1 MWQLSQNL
9 LAVIILVI
17 FLISTARAQSS
28 GTPGDPIGS
37 NENVSECYKNRKP
50 KMCLTKF
57 WNLAYGRE
65 PVASNTCGMTSR
77 ERFCVQTSIQATSI
91 QDRYCFYCS
100 EAERDKSHSAKFLTD
115 FNRENPWKTFWQ
127 SQTLY
132 ETPTRSSKFNVNITI
147 DFGTQ
152 TQVTYIR
159 LLFHSPR
166 PHSMAIYRRKK
177 RNLPW
182 QPWAYFSRNCEAQY
196 KMISDEQITDDNK
209 YQPVCKSHFSDMVP
223 LTDGNVLFV
232 SLMDRLDVNDKDGFW
247 KDDRMQDWVLAS
259 DILISLD
266 RLNTHGDTFSA
277 DVLYKYFY
285 AITDITVGGRCQCNG
300 HAAVCNT
307 NPTTQERSCSCQ
319 HNTEGI
325 QCEKCRK
332 DYNDRPWRAATQ
344 ENAWECRPCNCS
356 GNSEQCQFDWD
367 LYYASGNVSG
377 GRCVNCRDNTEG
389 PHCERCLPNHRR
401 PTPGAS
407 GCVACNCHPVGSQHG
422 QCDDQGRCVCQPG
435 VTGDKCDRCLTGYYN
450 LTASGCKPCGCATE
464 GTVNNTGECNPIT
477 GECRCKPNAAGRL
490 CNKCRPFFFGLSAT
504 DPDGC
509 QQCFCYGHSTSCQ
522 LHPAMS
528 LQDTV
533 ENFTDETKR
542 PWGVGFVRRRIDG
555 LTVGEEQNVSAADAV
570 EMYPERRIAAALV
583 GLEPPY
589 NTLYFTLPPSMLG
602 DQSGS
607 YNRQLRLV
615 MSLPEDPTPDS
626 RSGLKDVELESRGL
640 VFSASFDS
648 SQGLDKPRQGR
659 FSLAFRLAHDP
670 ASSVWHRLSDSR
682 ELFRNV
688 LAGLTQIRVR
698 ANFRGAN
705 SGGLIFASLHSITL
719 EGTVPRT
726 AAAAGAPDAITMHKC
741 DCPEGHMGPMCQRCK
756 DGYRRSV
763 PNAGPYGACVPCD
776 CFNHSAT
783 CNSETGEC
791 GRVEGRGLDPKELRI
806 CDHNTVGF
814 KCDQCADGYY
824 GNASSGVPDACKPC
838 PCPGNSTCAQ
848 DLRSGQVICTRCP
861 EGLSGIRC
869 DTCALNYYGRPPNC
883 RRCECNGNTDPNDLQ
898 VCHPDTGVCTK
909 CIHET
914 GGDKCERCKNGYYG
928 NALATSGVKCRSCGC
943 HPAGT
948 NLTATCNPVS
958 GECQCLPNVDGRRC
972 DTCQQGF
979 FNISSGTGCEFCAC
993 NYTGTGGSAT
1003 CHADTGACSCLS
1015 GVGGLKCD
1023 SCLPGFFNFTER
1035 GCTPCQC
1042 NPLGIRDPAQAI
1054 CDASGQCSCKQHIVG
1069 AKCDRCAENRFDV
1082 ARGCPKCPDCYG
1094 VVQQLVNDLRSELAI
1109 IETLFDQ
1116 TPNISAVGDVRGK
1129 LERARD
1135 RAIRLVRYLE
1145 TLLGPGLSQTNQRLM
1160 QNLSRMLDE
1169 ASNNLAKADTDLNQA
1184 QTFLSSRL
1192 PAIKRELQ
1200 QLSQEIDAKLRP
1212 INVTLEQAQAL
1223 LQDYLGLA
1231 GDVNKTNTDLLKRL
1245 KSVDS
1250 ASNELERQADELR
1263 RLATQRLEESR
1274 TLMRELA
1281 DAPEQVA
1288 AAEQRLGQA
1297 GREADALLELANRAE
1312 AAVEAAR
1319 ERATNFTARY
1329 HQLLS
1334 QLPQPDSTQLKK
1346 LNNSLD
1352 DLSKLNEQVK
1362 RKHADVSDRIRG
1374 AQANL
1379 TRVVNGAETDFR
1391 TQNDTQ
1397 ARTNQFYRDLLRQ
1410 KAEVQELLN
1419 RSLSYNASAH
1429 ELLKKLNNY
1438 KDSIEASRTD
1448 ALLKIEELAKV
1459 RNVTMSANSTLQEAQ
1474 RLHDD
1479 HFAAA
1484 TEAAGQAN
1492 DTKQLAST
1500 LYNRSESLLRDSN
1513 ANLSDAMSAYQQVR
1527 SVADSLDNMET
1538 RLGQILDRQA
1548 ETDLKLGQ
1556 LSKLSSEAKVNA
1568 SLLQR
1573 SAADLAKDI
1582 EALVNISKNGDFDA
1596 QADALNASIEAL
1608 LRNATSGGGSGS
1620 GGGGVTESEQLR
1632 QVSELVSRYQLE
1644 QDSVMQE
1651 IDWLEKEHERLA
1663 KVTQELGAYDGSNC
1677 WFHFARNVE

>member
-1 MWQLSQNL
+1 
-9 LAVIILVI
+9 
-17 FLISTARAQSS
+17 
-28 GTPGDPIGS
+28 
-37 NENVSECYKNRKP
+37 
-50 KMCLTKF
+50 
-57 WNLAYGRE
+57 
-65 PVASNTCGMTSR
+65 
-77 ERFCVQTSIQATSI
+77 
-91 QDRYCFYCS
+91 
-100 EAERDKSHSAKFLTD
+100 
-115 FNRENPWKTFWQ
+115 
-127 SQTLY
+127 
-132 ETPTRSSKFNVNITI
+132 
-147 DFGTQ
+147 
-152 TQVTYIR
+152 
-159 LLFHSPR
+159 
-166 PHSMAIYRRKK
+166 
-177 RNLPW
+177 
-182 QPWAYFSRNCEAQY
+182 
-196 KMISDEQITDDNK
+196 
-209 YQPVCKSHFSDMVP
+209 
-223 LTDGNVLFV
+223 
-232 SLMDRLDVNDKDGFW
+232 
-247 KDDRMQDWVLAS
+247 
-259 DILISLD
+259 
-266 RLNTHGDTFSA
+266 
-277 DVLYKYFY
+277 
-285 AITDITVGGRCQCNG
+285 
-300 HAAVCNT
+300 
-307 NPTTQERSCSCQ
+307 
-319 HNTEGI
+319 
-325 QCEKCRK
+325 
-332 DYNDRPWRAATQ
+332 
-344 ENAWECRPCNCS
+344 
-356 GNSEQCQFDWD
+356 
-367 LYYASGNVSG
+367 
-377 GRCVNCRDNTEG
+377 
-389 PHCERCLPNHRR
+389 
-401 PTPGAS
+401 
-407 GCVACNCHPVGSQHG
+407 
-422 QCDDQGRCVCQPG
+422 
-435 VTGDKCDRCLTGYYN
+435 
-450 LTASGCKPCGCATE
+450 
-464 GTVNNTGECNPIT
+464 
-477 GECRCKPNAAGRL
+477 
-490 CNKCRPFFFGLSAT
+490 
-504 DPDGC
+504 
-509 QQCFCYGHSTSCQ
+509 
-522 LHPAMS
+522 
-528 LQDTV
+528 
-533 ENFTDETKR
+533 
-542 PWGVGFVRRRIDG
+542 
-555 LTVGEEQNVSAADAV
+555 
-570 EMYPERRIAAALV
+570 
-583 GLEPPY
+583 
-589 NTLYFTLPPSMLG
+589 
-602 DQSGS
+602 
-607 YNRQLRLV
+607 
-615 MSLPEDPTPDS
+615 
-626 RSGLKDVELESRGL
+626 
-640 VFSASFDS
+640 
-648 SQGLDKPRQGR
+648 
-659 FSLAFRLAHDP
+659 
-670 ASSVWHRLSDSR
+670 
-682 ELFRNV
+682 
-688 LAGLTQIRVR
+688 
-698 ANFRGAN
+698 
-705 SGGLIFASLHSITL
+705 
-719 EGTVPRT
+719 
-726 AAAAGAPDAITMHKC
+726 
-741 DCPEGHMGPMCQRCK
+741 
-756 DGYRRSV
+756 
-763 PNAGPYGACVPCD
+763 
-776 CFNHSAT
+776 
-783 CNSETGEC
+783 EC

-848 DLRSGQVICTRCP
+848 DLRDLHPLPGGPV
-861 EGLSGIRC
+861 
-869 DTCALNYYGRPPNC
+869 
-883 RRCECNGNTDPNDLQ
+883 GNSMRHLRVELLRQAAQLPQ

-979 FNISSGTGCEFCAC
+979 FNISSGTGCESCAC

-1023 SCLPGFFNFTER
+1023 SCLPGFFQLHRARLHTL
-1035 GCTPCQC
+1035 PVQ
-1042 NPLGIRDPAQAI
+1042 PAGHPGPRSAGSAAASSTLLAPSAI
-1054 CDASGQCSCKQHIVG
+1054 AALKTGSTSH
-1069 AKCDRCAENRFDV
+1069 AA
-1082 ARGCPKCPDCYG
+1082 ARKCPDCYG

-1135 RAIRLVRYLE
+1135 RATRLVRYLE